1 MPDFQHTYAV
11 NANSC
16 ALVCLFSL
24 QAYLEYMGF
33 LLFSDENR
41 SWNEVFDAAAKKS
54 DMLKIADEKLTNAK
68 ASVSNAIDK
77 IEAGNKDSSF
87 CENDT
92 LKQADVKA
100 NNAVKDLEKVVAAL
114 DNVQKEAKLVDEYR
128 NLVEEGKQQFQKE
141 IEAILP
147 ERKLGNAA
155 LTEEELNIFMT
166 HAYRLV
172 YDFRNFVHQC
182 ARNLF
187 QRILQVLSNGYSTL
201 PVRNWAAA
209 CHRPSILSVLRA
221 IL

>member
-1 MPDFQHTYAV
+1 MPFMPTR
-11 NANSC
+11 
-16 ALVCLFSL
+16 CLFSL

-54 DMLKIADEKLTNAK
+54 EMLRIADEKLTNAK

-100 NNAVKDLEKVVAAL
+100 NNAVKDLEKIVSAL

-147 ERKLGNAA
+147 ERKLGNSA

-172 YDFRNFVHQC
+172 
-182 ARNLF
+182 
-187 QRILQVLSNGYSTL
+187 IL
-201 PVRNWAAA
+201 
-209 CHRPSILSVLRA
+209 A
-221 IL
+221 ILCIKMPGIYFSEFYRCLQLDTAP